1 MSNRLNRGLS
11 RVGRRGFLKGAA
23 ALAVPALL
31 PSWAL
36 GREDRPAPSE
46 RIRVGLIGHGTM
58 GRGHLLR
65 LAGDPAVEVPAVCDV
80 DRLRREEAVRRV
92 AEVCGELRGPGSYR
106 AAQAYNDYRDLLA
119 RSDID
124 AVVIATPDH
133 WHALQAIDAARAG
146 KDVYCEKPVSVTIE
160 EGRRLV
166 RAVRRYGCV
175 FQTGTQ
181 YRSNPT
187 IRTVCEFVRGGGLG
201 RIKSVFTLWQNMSWT
216 AERFRPYTK
225 WLDVPG
231 TVGSFVPV
239 NPYLPAEPLPDGL
252 DWDLWVGPA
261 PWRPYHRL
269 YHVNPSP
276 GVVPWAFAEAFGVAS
291 VTWFHSHAAD
301 VIQYALGMEQS
312 GPVEIIHPASGRFP
326 TLTCRYANGVLLHHV
341 ENWKQVIEL
350 YKAVPAGSRLEANFG
365 GVFVGERGWLTSMT
379 GSGRI
384 EGQPEQLFDEMQI
397 KNHRMAVA
405 NGHHAN
411 WFDCIRKR
419 TVPSTPEELGHRAAS
434 LGHLVIIA
442 HRLQRSLT
450 WDPVKE
456 EFAGDEDANRLRA
469 RALREPWRA

>member
-1 MSNRLNRGLS
+1 
-11 RVGRRGFLKGAA
+11 
-23 ALAVPALL
+23 
-31 PSWAL
+31 
-36 GREDRPAPSE
+36 
-46 RIRVGLIGHGTM
+46 
-58 GRGHLLR
+58 
-65 LAGDPAVEVPAVCDV
+65 
-80 DRLRREEAVRRV
+80 
-92 AEVCGELRGPGSYR
+92 
-106 AAQAYNDYRDLLA
+106 
-119 RSDID
+119 
-124 AVVIATPDH
+124 
-133 WHALQAIDAARAG
+133 
-146 KDVYCEKPVSVTIE
+146 
-160 EGRRLV
+160 
-166 RAVRRYGCV
+166 
-175 FQTGTQ
+175 
-181 YRSNPT
+181 
-187 IRTVCEFVRGGGLG
+187 
-201 RIKSVFTLWQNMSWT
+201 
-216 AERFRPYTK
+216 
-225 WLDVPG
+225 
-231 TVGSFVPV
+231 
-239 NPYLPAEPLPDGL
+239 L